1 MLIICLYPFRAWR
14 LMKRSSRMP
23 RMGITLVAPRLV
35 ERGIMAGEYIFT
47 MQDLIK
53 RYGRNEVLS
62 GINLCFYHG
71 AKIGIVGENGSGK
84 STLLKIMAGADQ
96 EFDGRAA
103 PLKGTTIGFLP
114 QEPALDNEKTV
125 RENVEQAF
133 ADIKKMIEEF
143 NEVSAKMAEPM
154 SDEEMEKAMEKM
166 GRLQDQIDASD
177 GWELDRQV
185 EVAMDAL
192 VLPADDQ
199 KAGTLS
205 GGEARRVALCKL
217 LLQKPDMLLLDE
229 PTNHLDA
236 ETVQWLEDTLSSY
249 LGNVIVSTHD
259 RYFLDNITKWILELE
274 KGKGRPFEG
283 NYSSW
288 LEQKAEIL
296 RKREKSASTL
306 QKRLQKELQWLRETP
321 GARRKHNKGRV
332 NEYEKLSARK
342 IDMEDNSLEIQIAPG
357 PQLGEQVI
365 EVDSLSKGYQE
376 GEPII
381 KDLTFSVPRGAVVGL
396 IGPNG
401 AGKTTLF
408 RMIAD
413 EEQPDLGTL
422 KLGSTVKL
430 SYVDQDRQDLIA
442 ENSVFKEITGGTE
455 HIEIAGKTINSRAYV
470 GRFNFK
476 GPDQQKKVGELS
488 GGERNRV
495 HLAKLLRRGGNVLL
509 LDEPTNDLD
518 VTTLRNLENAILDF
532 SGCVLVI
539 SHDRFFLDRI
549 CTHLLVFE
557 GNSKVRWFEGNFEEY
572 QEKRKLELGGKEENR
587 RSKYKKLT
595 IH

>member
-1 MLIICLYPFRAWR
+1 M
-14 LMKRSSRMP
+14 S
-23 RMGITLVAPRLV
+23 
-35 ERGIMAGEYIFT
+35 GEYIFT
-47 MQDLIK
+47 MQGLIK
-53 RYGRNEVLS
+53 RYGRNEVLN
-62 GINLCFYHG
+62 GINLSFYHG
-71 AKIGIVGENGSGK
+71 AKIGVVGENGSGK
-84 STLLKIMAGADQ
+84 STLLKIMAGEDK
-96 EFDGRAA
+96 EFEGQAT
-103 PLKGTTIGFLP
+103 PLKGSTIGFLP
-114 QEPALDNEKTV
+114 QEPVLNNDQTV

-133 ADIKKMIEEF
+133 GDIKKIIEEF
-143 NEVSAKMAEPM
+143 NAISAKMAEPM
-154 SDEEMEKAMEKM
+154 SDDEMEKAIDKM
-166 GRLQDQIDASD
+166 GRLQDQIDSVD

-192 VLPADDQ
+192 VLPADNQ

-217 LLQKPDMLLLDE
+217 LLQKPDMILLDE

-236 ETVQWLEDTLSSY
+236 ETVQWLEDTLSNY
-249 LGNVIVSTHD
+249 PGNVIVSTHD

-274 KGKGRPFEG
+274 IGKGIPFEG

-296 RKREKSASTL
+296 RQREKTASTL
-306 QKRLQKELQWLRETP
+306 QKRLDKELQWLRETP
-321 GARRKHNKGRV
+321 GARRKNNKGRI
-332 NEYEKLSARK
+332 NEYEKLSSRK
-342 IDMEDNSLEIQIAPG
+342 IDIEDNTLEIQIAPG

-365 EVDSLSKGYQE
+365 EAESLVKGY
-376 GEPII
+376 GGDPIFT
-381 KDLTFSVPRGAVVGL
+381 DVTFAVPRGAVVGL
-396 IGPNG
+396 VGPNG
-401 AGKTTLF
+401 TGKTTLF
-408 RMIAD
+408 KMIAG
-413 EEQPDLGTL
+413 EEQPDSGTL
-422 KLGSTVKL
+422 KLGSTVQL
-430 SYVDQDRQDLIA
+430 SYVDQHRHDLGA
-442 ENSVFKEITGGTE
+442 ENTVFQEITGGTE
-455 HIEIAGKTINSRAYV
+455 HIDVAGKTINSRAYV

-518 VTTLRNLENAILDF
+518 VTTLRNLENAILNF
-532 SGCVLVI
+532 NGCVLVI

-572 QEKRKLELGGKEENR
+572 QERRKQELGGKEENR

>member
-1 MLIICLYPFRAWR
+1 M
-14 LMKRSSRMP
+14 S
-23 RMGITLVAPRLV
+23 
-35 ERGIMAGEYIFT
+35 GEYIFT
-47 MQDLIK
+47 MQSLIK
-53 RYGRNEVLS
+53 RYGRNEVLN
-62 GINLCFYHG
+62 GINLSFYHG

-84 STLLKIMAGADQ
+84 STLLKIMAGEDS
-96 EFDGRAA
+96 EFEGQAA
-103 PLKGTTIGFLP
+103 PLKGSTIGFLP
-114 QEPALDNEKTV
+114 QEPVLDGDKTV

-133 ADIKKMIEEF
+133 SDIKKLIEEF

-154 SDEEMEKAMEKM
+154 SDDEMEKAMEKM
-166 GRLQDQIDASD
+166 GRLQDQIDAVD

-192 VLPADDQ
+192 VLPEDNQ
-199 KAGTLS
+199 KADTLS

-236 ETVQWLEDTLSSY
+236 ETVQWLEDTLANFP
-249 LGNVIVSTHD
+249 GNVIVSTHD

-274 KGKGRPFEG
+274 SGKGKPFEG

-288 LEQKAEIL
+288 LEQKTEIL
-296 RKREKSASTL
+296 RRREKTASTL
-306 QKRLQKELQWLRETP
+306 QKRLDKELQWLRETP

-342 IDMEDNSLEIQIAPG
+342 TDLEDNTLEIQIAPG

-365 EVDSLSKGYQE
+365 EVESLSKGY
-376 GEPII
+376 GGDPIFS
-381 KDLTFSVPRGAVVGL
+381 DLTFMVPRGAVVGL

-408 RMIAD
+408 KMIAG
-413 EEQPDLGTL
+413 EEEPDSGTM

-430 SYVDQDRQDLIA
+430 SYVDQHRHDLGA
-442 ENSVFKEITGGTE
+442 DNTVFEEITGGTE
-455 HIEIAGKTINSRAYV
+455 HIEVAGKTINSRAYV

-532 SGCVLVI
+532 NGCALVI

-557 GNSKVRWFEGNFEEY
+557 GDSKVRWFEGNFEEY
-572 QEKRKLELGGKEENR
+572 QEKRKKELGGREENR

-595 IH
+595 IR

>member
-1 MLIICLYPFRAWR
+1 
-14 LMKRSSRMP
+14 
-23 RMGITLVAPRLV
+23 
-35 ERGIMAGEYIFT
+35 MAGEYIFT
-47 MQDLIK
+47 MQSLIK
-53 RYGRNEVLS
+53 RYGRNEVLN
-62 GINLCFYHG
+62 GINLSFYHG

-84 STLLKIMAGADQ
+84 STLLKIMAGEDN
-96 EFDGRAA
+96 EFEGQAA
-103 PLKGTTIGFLP
+103 PLKGATIGFLP
-114 QEPALDNEKTV
+114 QEPVLEDELTV
-125 RENVEQAF
+125 RENVEKAF
-133 ADIKKMIEEF
+133 GDIKQMIEEF

-154 SDEEMEKAMEKM
+154 SDEDMEKAMEKM
-166 GRLQDQIDASD
+166 GRLQDQIDAVD

-217 LLQKPDMLLLDE
+217 LLQKPDMILLDE

-236 ETVQWLEDTLSSY
+236 ETVQWLEEALSSY
-249 LGNVIVSTHD
+249 PGNVIVSTHD

-274 KGKGRPFEG
+274 SGKGKPFEG

-288 LEQKAEIL
+288 LEQKTEIL
-296 RKREKSASTL
+296 RRREKSASTL
-306 QKRLQKELQWLRETP
+306 QKRLDKELQWLRETP
-321 GARRKHNKGRV
+321 GARRKHNKGRI
-332 NEYEKLSARK
+332 NEYEKLSSRK
-342 IDMEDNSLEIQIAPG
+342 VDMEDNTLEIQIAPG

-365 EVDSLSKGYQE
+365 EVELLEKGY
-376 GEPII
+376 GSDPIF
-381 KDLTFSVPRGAVVGL
+381 KDLSFSIPRGAVVGL

-408 RMIAD
+408 KIIAG
-413 EEQPDLGTL
+413 EEQPDSGTL
-422 KLGSTVKL
+422 KLGSTVQL
-430 SYVDQDRQDLIA
+430 SYVDQHRHDLNA
-442 ENSVFKEITGGTE
+442 DSTVFEEITGGTE
-455 HIEIAGKTINSRAYV
+455 HIEVAGKTINSRAYV

-532 SGCVLVI
+532 NGCALVI

-557 GNSKVRWFEGNFEEY
+557 GESKVRWFEGNFEEY
-572 QEKRKLELGGKEENR
+572 QEKRKKELGGKEENR

>member
-1 MLIICLYPFRAWR
+1 
-14 LMKRSSRMP
+14 
-23 RMGITLVAPRLV
+23 
-35 ERGIMAGEYIFT
+35 MAGEYIFT
-47 MQDLIK
+47 MQDMVK
-53 RYGRNEVLS
+53 RYGRNEVLN
-62 GINLCFYHG
+62 GINLSFYHG

-84 STLLKIMAGADQ
+84 STILKIMAGEDQ
-96 EFDGRAA
+96 EFDGRAT

-114 QEPALDNEKTV
+114 QEPVLDDEQTV

-133 ADIKKMIEEF
+133 GDIKKMIEDF

-154 SDEEMEKAMEKM
+154 TDEEMEKAMEKM
-166 GRLQDQIDASD
+166 GRLQDQIDAAD

-185 EVAMDAL
+185 EVAMNAL
-192 VLPADDQ
+192 VLPPDDQ

-217 LLQKPDMLLLDE
+217 LLQKPDMILLDE

-236 ETVQWLEDTLSSY
+236 ETVQWLENTLSNY
-249 LGNVIVSTHD
+249 PGNIIVSTHD

-274 KGKGRPFEG
+274 GGKGKPFEG

-296 RKREKSASTL
+296 RRNEKSASTL
-306 QKRLQKELQWLRETP
+306 QKRLEKELQWLRETP

-342 IDMEDNSLEIQIAPG
+342 VDLEDNSLEIQIAPG

-365 EVDSLSKGYQE
+365 ETDSLSKGYQE
-376 GEPII
+376 ENPII

-408 RMIAD
+408 RMIAG
-413 EEQPDLGTL
+413 EEQPDSGTL

-430 SYVDQDRQDLIA
+430 SYVDQHRHDLNPDNTIF
-442 ENSVFKEITGGTE
+442 EEITGGTE
-455 HIEIAGKTINSRAYV
+455 HIEVAGKAIVSRAYV

-476 GPDQQKKVGELS
+476 GTDQQKKVGELS

-572 QEKRKLELGGKEENR
+572 REKRKQELGGKEENR

-595 IH
+595 LR

>member
-1 MLIICLYPFRAWR
+1 M
-14 LMKRSSRMP
+14 S
-23 RMGITLVAPRLV
+23 
-35 ERGIMAGEYIFT
+35 GEYIFT
-47 MQDLIK
+47 MQGLIK
-53 RYGRNEVLS
+53 RYGRNEVLN
-62 GINLCFYHG
+62 GINLSFYHG
-71 AKIGIVGENGSGK
+71 TKIGIVGENGSGK
-84 STLLKIMAGADQ
+84 STLLKIMAGEDS
-96 EFDGRAA
+96 EFEGQAA
-103 PLKGTTIGFLP
+103 PLKGSTIGFLP
-114 QEPALDNEKTV
+114 QEPVLDGDKTV

-133 ADIKKMIEEF
+133 SDIKKLIEEF

-154 SDEEMEKAMEKM
+154 SDDEMEKAMEKM
-166 GRLQDQIDASD
+166 GRLQDQIDAVD

-192 VLPADDQ
+192 VLPEDDQ
-199 KAGTLS
+199 KADTLS

-236 ETVQWLEDTLSSY
+236 ETVQWLEDTLANFS
-249 LGNVIVSTHD
+249 GNVIVSTHD

-274 KGKGRPFEG
+274 SGKGKPFEG

-288 LEQKAEIL
+288 LEQKTEIL
-296 RKREKSASTL
+296 RRREKTASTL
-306 QKRLQKELQWLRETP
+306 QKRLDKELQWLRETP
-321 GARRKHNKGRV
+321 GARRKHNKSRV

-342 IDMEDNSLEIQIAPG
+342 TDLEDNTLEIQIAPG

-365 EVDSLSKGYQE
+365 EVESLAKGY
-376 GEPII
+376 GGDPIFS
-381 KDLTFSVPRGAVVGL
+381 DLTFTVPRGAVVGL

-408 RMIAD
+408 KMIAG
-413 EEQPDLGTL
+413 EEQPDSGTL

-430 SYVDQDRQDLIA
+430 SYVDQHRHDLGA
-442 ENSVFKEITGGTE
+442 ENTVFEEITGGTE
-455 HIEIAGKTINSRAYV
+455 HIEVAGKTINSRAYV

-532 SGCVLVI
+532 NGCALVI

-557 GNSKVRWFEGNFEEY
+557 GDSKVRWFEGNFEEY
-572 QEKRKLELGGKEENR
+572 QEKRKKELGGREENR

-595 IH
+595 IR

>member
-1 MLIICLYPFRAWR
+1 
-14 LMKRSSRMP
+14 
-23 RMGITLVAPRLV
+23 
-35 ERGIMAGEYIFT
+35 MAGEYIFT

-62 GINLCFYHG
+62 GINLSFYHG

-84 STLLKIMAGADQ
+84 STVLKIMAGEDQ

-114 QEPALDNEKTV
+114 QEPVLDDEQTV

-133 ADIKKMIEEF
+133 ADIKKMIGEF

-154 SDEEMEKAMEKM
+154 SDDEMEKALEKM
-166 GRLQDQIDASD
+166 GKLQDQIDAAD

-217 LLQKPDMLLLDE
+217 LLQKPDMILLDE

-236 ETVQWLEDTLSSY
+236 ETVQWLEETLVNY
-249 LGNVIVSTHD
+249 PGNVIVSTHD

-274 KGKGRPFEG
+274 SGKGRPFEG

-306 QKRLQKELQWLRETP
+306 QKRLEKELQWLKETP
-321 GARRKHNKGRV
+321 GARRKQNKGRI
-332 NEYEKLSARK
+332 NDYEKLSARK
-342 IDMEDNSLEIQIAPG
+342 VDVEDNSLEIQIAPG

-365 EVDSLSKGYQE
+365 EVNSLSKSYDD
-376 GEPII
+376 PII
-381 KDLTFSVPRGAVVGL
+381 QDLTFSVPRGAVVGL

-408 RMIAD
+408 RMIAG
-413 EEQPDLGTL
+413 EEQPDSGTL

-430 SYVDQDRQDLIA
+430 SYVDQHRHDL
-442 ENSVFKEITGGTE
+442 SPDKTVFEEITGGTE
-455 HIEIAGKTINSRAYV
+455 HIEVAGKTIISRAYV

-572 QEKRKLELGGKEENR
+572 QEKRKQELGGREENR

-595 IH
+595 IR

>member
-1 MLIICLYPFRAWR
+1 
-14 LMKRSSRMP
+14 
-23 RMGITLVAPRLV
+23 
-35 ERGIMAGEYIFT
+35 MAGEYIFT

-53 RYGRNEVLS
+53 RYGRNEVLN
-62 GINLCFYHG
+62 GINLSFYHG

-84 STLLKIMAGADQ
+84 STILKIMAGEDQ
-96 EFDGRAA
+96 EFEGRAA
-103 PLKGTTIGFLP
+103 PLKGATIGFLP
-114 QEPALDNEKTV
+114 QEPVLDDEQTV

-133 ADIKKMIEEF
+133 GDIKKMIDEF

-154 SDEEMEKAMEKM
+154 SDDEMEKAMEKM
-166 GRLQDQIDASD
+166 GKLQDQIDAAD

-217 LLQKPDMLLLDE
+217 LLQKPDMILLDE

-236 ETVQWLEDTLSSY
+236 ETVQWLEETLANY
-249 LGNVIVSTHD
+249 PGNVIVSTHD

-274 KGKGRPFEG
+274 SGKGRPFEG

-296 RKREKSASTL
+296 RRREKSASTL
-306 QKRLQKELQWLRETP
+306 QKRLDKELQWLKETP
-321 GARRKHNKGRV
+321 GARRKHNKGRI

-342 IDMEDNSLEIQIAPG
+342 VDVEDNSLEISIAPG

-365 EVDSLSKGYQE
+365 EADALTKGYQE
-376 GEPII
+376 AII
-381 KDLTFSVPRGAVVGL
+381 NDLTFSVPRGAVVGL

-408 RMIAD
+408 RMIAG
-413 EEQPDLGTL
+413 EEQPDSGTL

-430 SYVDQDRQDLIA
+430 SYVDQHRHDL
-442 ENSVFKEITGGTE
+442 SPDKTVFEEITGGTE
-455 HIEIAGKTINSRAYV
+455 HIEVAGKTLVSRAYV

-572 QEKRKLELGGKEENR
+572 QEKRKQELGGKEENR

>member
-1 MLIICLYPFRAWR
+1 M
-14 LMKRSSRMP
+14 S
-23 RMGITLVAPRLV
+23 
-35 ERGIMAGEYIFT
+35 GEYIFT
-47 MQDLIK
+47 IQGLIK
-53 RYGRNEVLS
+53 RYSRNEVLN
-62 GINLCFYHG
+62 GINLSFYHG

-84 STLLKIMAGADQ
+84 STLLKIMAGEDK
-96 EFDGRAA
+96 EFEGQAT
-103 PLKGTTIGFLP
+103 PLKGSTIGFLP
-114 QEPALDNEKTV
+114 QEPVLDNDQTV
-125 RENVEQAF
+125 RENVEKAF
-133 ADIKKMIEEF
+133 GDIKKMITEF
-143 NEVSAKMAEPM
+143 NAISAKMAEPM
-154 SDEEMEKAMEKM
+154 SDDEMEKAMDKM
-166 GRLQDQIDASD
+166 GRLQDQIDAVD

-217 LLQKPDMLLLDE
+217 LLQKPDMILLDE

-236 ETVQWLEDTLSSY
+236 ETVQWLEDTLSNY
-249 LGNVIVSTHD
+249 PGNVIVSTHD

-274 KGKGRPFEG
+274 IGKGIPFEG

-288 LEQKAEIL
+288 LEQKTEIL
-296 RKREKSASTL
+296 RQREKTASTL
-306 QKRLQKELQWLRETP
+306 QKRLDKELQWLRETP
-321 GARRKHNKGRV
+321 GARRKNNKGRI
-332 NEYEKLSARK
+332 NEYEKLSSRK
-342 IDMEDNSLEIQIAPG
+342 IDIEDNTLEIQIAPG

-365 EVDSLSKGYQE
+365 EAESLVKGY
-376 GEPII
+376 GGDPIFT
-381 KDLTFSVPRGAVVGL
+381 DVTFAVPRGAVVGL
-396 IGPNG
+396 VGPNG
-401 AGKTTLF
+401 TGKTTLF
-408 RMIAD
+408 KMIAG
-413 EEQPDLGTL
+413 EEQPDSGTL
-422 KLGSTVKL
+422 KLGSNVQL
-430 SYVDQDRQDLIA
+430 SYVDQHRHNLGA
-442 ENSVFKEITGGTE
+442 ENTVFQEITGGTE
-455 HIEIAGKTINSRAYV
+455 HIEVAGKTINSRAYV

-532 SGCVLVI
+532 NGCVLVI

-572 QEKRKLELGGKEENR
+572 QEKRKQELGGKEENR

-595 IH
+595 IR

>member
-1 MLIICLYPFRAWR
+1 M
-14 LMKRSSRMP
+14 S
-23 RMGITLVAPRLV
+23 
-35 ERGIMAGEYIFT
+35 GEYIFT
-47 MQDLIK
+47 IQGLIK
-53 RYGRNEVLS
+53 RYGRNEVLN
-62 GINLCFYHG
+62 GINLSFYHG

-84 STLLKIMAGADQ
+84 STLLKIMAGEDK
-96 EFDGRAA
+96 EFEGQAT
-103 PLKGTTIGFLP
+103 PLKGSTIGFLP
-114 QEPALDNEKTV
+114 QEPVLDDDQTV

-133 ADIKKMIEEF
+133 GDIKEMIKEF
-143 NEVSAKMAEPM
+143 NDISAKMAEPM
-154 SDEEMEKAMEKM
+154 SDDEMEKAMDKM
-166 GRLQDQIDASD
+166 GRLQDQIDAVD

-217 LLQKPDMLLLDE
+217 LLQKPDMILLDE

-236 ETVQWLEDTLSSY
+236 ETVQWLEDTLSNY
-249 LGNVIVSTHD
+249 PGNVIVSTHD

-274 KGKGRPFEG
+274 IGKGIPFEG

-296 RKREKSASTL
+296 RRREKTASTL
-306 QKRLQKELQWLRETP
+306 QKRLDKELQWLRETP
-321 GARRKHNKGRV
+321 GARRKNNKGRI
-332 NEYEKLSARK
+332 NEYEKLSSRK
-342 IDMEDNSLEIQIAPG
+342 IDIEDNTLEIQIAPG

-365 EVDSLSKGYQE
+365 EAESLAKGY
-376 GEPII
+376 GGDPIFTG
-381 KDLTFSVPRGAVVGL
+381 LTFSIPRGAVVGL
-396 IGPNG
+396 VGPNG
-401 AGKTTLF
+401 TGKTTLF
-408 RMIAD
+408 KMIAG
-413 EEQPDLGTL
+413 EEQPDSGTL
-422 KLGSTVKL
+422 KLGSTVQL
-430 SYVDQDRQDLIA
+430 SYVDQHRHDLGA
-442 ENSVFKEITGGTE
+442 ENTVFQEITGGTE
-455 HIEIAGKTINSRAYV
+455 HIEVAGKTINSRAYV

-532 SGCVLVI
+532 NGCALVI

-572 QEKRKLELGGKEENR
+572 QEKRKQELGGKEENR

-595 IH
+595 IR

>member
-1 MLIICLYPFRAWR
+1 
-14 LMKRSSRMP
+14 
-23 RMGITLVAPRLV
+23 
-35 ERGIMAGEYIFT
+35 
-47 MQDLIK
+47 MQGLIK
-53 RYGRNEVLS
+53 RYGRNEVLN
-62 GINLCFYHG
+62 GINLSFYHG

-84 STLLKIMAGADQ
+84 STLLKIMAGEDK
-96 EFDGRAA
+96 EFEGQAT
-103 PLKGTTIGFLP
+103 PLKGSTIGFLP
-114 QEPALDNEKTV
+114 QEPVLDDDQTV

-133 ADIKKMIEEF
+133 GDIKEMIKEF
-143 NEVSAKMAEPM
+143 NAISAKMAEPM
-154 SDEEMEKAMEKM
+154 SDEEMEKAMDKM
-166 GRLQDQIDASD
+166 GRLQDQIDAVD

-217 LLQKPDMLLLDE
+217 LLQKPDMILLDE

-236 ETVQWLEDTLSSY
+236 ETVQWLEDTLSNY
-249 LGNVIVSTHD
+249 PGNVIVSTHD

-274 KGKGRPFEG
+274 IGKGIPFEG

-296 RKREKSASTL
+296 RRREKTASTL
-306 QKRLQKELQWLRETP
+306 QKRLDKELQWLRETP
-321 GARRKHNKGRV
+321 GARRKNNKGRI
-332 NEYEKLSARK
+332 NEYEKLSTRK
-342 IDMEDNSLEIQIAPG
+342 IDIEDNTLEIQIAPG

-365 EVDSLSKGYQE
+365 EAESLAKSYGDD
-376 GEPII
+376 PIFTG
-381 KDLTFSVPRGAVVGL
+381 LTFSVPRGAVVGL
-396 IGPNG
+396 VGPNG
-401 AGKTTLF
+401 TGKTTLF
-408 RMIAD
+408 KMIAG
-413 EEQPDLGTL
+413 EEQPDSGTL
-422 KLGSTVKL
+422 KLGSTVQL
-430 SYVDQDRQDLIA
+430 SYVDQHRHDLGA
-442 ENSVFKEITGGTE
+442 ENTVFQEITGGTE
-455 HIEIAGKTINSRAYV
+455 HIEVAGKTINSRAYV

-532 SGCVLVI
+532 NGCALVI

-572 QEKRKLELGGKEENR
+572 QEKRKQELGGKEENR

-595 IH
+595 IR

>member
-1 MLIICLYPFRAWR
+1 
-14 LMKRSSRMP
+14 MP

-442 ENSVFKEITGGTE
+442 ENSVFEEITGGTE

-476 GPDQQKKVGELS
+476 GPDQQKMVGELS

>member
-1 MLIICLYPFRAWR
+1 
-14 LMKRSSRMP
+14 
-23 RMGITLVAPRLV
+23 
-35 ERGIMAGEYIFT
+35 MAGEYIFT
-47 MQDLIK
+47 MQSLIK
-53 RYGRNEVLS
+53 RYGRNEVLN
-62 GINLCFYHG
+62 GINLSFYHG

-84 STLLKIMAGADQ
+84 STLLKIMAGEDN
-96 EFDGRAA
+96 EFEGQAA
-103 PLKGTTIGFLP
+103 PLKGATIGFLP
-114 QEPALDNEKTV
+114 QEPVLEDELTV

-133 ADIKKMIEEF
+133 GDIKKMIEEF

-166 GRLQDQIDASD
+166 GRLQDQIDAVD

-217 LLQKPDMLLLDE
+217 LLQKPDMILLDE

-236 ETVQWLEDTLSSY
+236 ETVQWLEEALASY
-249 LGNVIVSTHD
+249 PGNVIVSTHD

-274 KGKGRPFEG
+274 SGKGKPFEG

-288 LEQKAEIL
+288 LEQKTEIL
-296 RKREKSASTL
+296 RRREKSASTL
-306 QKRLQKELQWLRETP
+306 QKRLDKELQWLRETP
-321 GARRKHNKGRV
+321 GARRKHNKGRI
-332 NEYEKLSARK
+332 NEYEKLSSRK
-342 IDMEDNSLEIQIAPG
+342 VDMEDNTLEIQIAPG

-365 EVDSLSKGYQE
+365 EVDLLEKGY
-376 GEPII
+376 GGDAIF
-381 KDLTFSVPRGAVVGL
+381 KDLSFSIPRGAVVGL

-408 RMIAD
+408 KLIAG
-413 EEQPDLGTL
+413 EEQPDSGTL
-422 KLGSTVKL
+422 KLGSTVQL
-430 SYVDQDRQDLIA
+430 SYVDQHRHDLNA
-442 ENSVFKEITGGTE
+442 DSTVFEEITGGTE
-455 HIEIAGKTINSRAYV
+455 HIEVAGKTINSRAYV

-532 SGCVLVI
+532 NGCALVI

-557 GNSKVRWFEGNFEEY
+557 GESKVRWFEGNFEEY
-572 QEKRKLELGGKEENR
+572 QEKRKKELGGKEENR

>member
-1 MLIICLYPFRAWR
+1 M
-14 LMKRSSRMP
+14 S
-23 RMGITLVAPRLV
+23 
-35 ERGIMAGEYIFT
+35 GEYIFT
-47 MQDLIK
+47 MQGLIK
-53 RYGRNEVLS
+53 RYGRNEVLN
-62 GINLCFYHG
+62 GINLSFYHG

-84 STLLKIMAGADQ
+84 STLLKIMAGEDK
-96 EFDGRAA
+96 EFEGQAT
-103 PLKGTTIGFLP
+103 PLKGSTIGFLP
-114 QEPALDNEKTV
+114 QEPVLDDDQTV

-133 ADIKKMIEEF
+133 GDIKEMIKEF
-143 NEVSAKMAEPM
+143 NDISAKMAEPM
-154 SDEEMEKAMEKM
+154 SDDEMEKAMDKM
-166 GRLQDQIDASD
+166 GRLQDQIDAVD

-217 LLQKPDMLLLDE
+217 LLQKPDMILLDE

-236 ETVQWLEDTLSSY
+236 ETVQWLEDTLSNY
-249 LGNVIVSTHD
+249 PGNVIVSTHD

-274 KGKGRPFEG
+274 IGKGIPFEG

-296 RKREKSASTL
+296 RRREKTASTL
-306 QKRLQKELQWLRETP
+306 QKRLDKELQWLRETP
-321 GARRKHNKGRV
+321 GARRKNNKGRI
-332 NEYEKLSARK
+332 NEYEKLSTRK
-342 IDMEDNSLEIQIAPG
+342 IDIEDNTLEIQIAPG

-365 EVDSLSKGYQE
+365 EAESLAKGY
-376 GEPII
+376 GGDPIFTG
-381 KDLTFSVPRGAVVGL
+381 LTFSVPRGAVVGL
-396 IGPNG
+396 VGPNG
-401 AGKTTLF
+401 TGKTTLF
-408 RMIAD
+408 KMIVG
-413 EEQPDLGTL
+413 EEQPDSGTL
-422 KLGSTVKL
+422 KLGSTVQL
-430 SYVDQDRQDLIA
+430 SYVDQHRHDLGS
-442 ENSVFKEITGGTE
+442 ENTVFQEITGGTE
-455 HIEIAGKTINSRAYV
+455 HIEVAGKTINSRAYV

-532 SGCVLVI
+532 NGCALVI

-572 QEKRKLELGGKEENR
+572 QEKRKQELGGKEENR

-595 IH
+595 IR

>member
-1 MLIICLYPFRAWR
+1 M
-14 LMKRSSRMP
+14 S
-23 RMGITLVAPRLV
+23 
-35 ERGIMAGEYIFT
+35 GEYIFT
-47 MQDLIK
+47 MQGLIK
-53 RYGRNEVLS
+53 RYGRNEVLN
-62 GINLCFYHG
+62 GINLSFYHG

-84 STLLKIMAGADQ
+84 STLLKIMAGEDS
-96 EFDGRAA
+96 EFEGQAA
-103 PLKGTTIGFLP
+103 PLKGSTIGFLP
-114 QEPALDNEKTV
+114 QEPVLDGDKTV

-133 ADIKKMIEEF
+133 SDIKKLIEEF

-154 SDEEMEKAMEKM
+154 SDDEMEKAMEKM
-166 GRLQDQIDASD
+166 GRLQDQIDAVD

-192 VLPADDQ
+192 VLPEDDQ
-199 KAGTLS
+199 KADTLS

-236 ETVQWLEDTLSSY
+236 ETVQWLEDTLANFS
-249 LGNVIVSTHD
+249 GNVIVSTHD

-274 KGKGRPFEG
+274 SGKGKPFEG

-288 LEQKAEIL
+288 LEQKTEIL
-296 RKREKSASTL
+296 RRREKTASTL
-306 QKRLQKELQWLRETP
+306 QKRLDKELQWLKETP
-321 GARRKHNKGRV
+321 GARRKHNKSRV

-342 IDMEDNSLEIQIAPG
+342 TDLEDNTLEIQIAPG

-365 EVDSLSKGYQE
+365 EVESLAKGY
-376 GEPII
+376 GGDPIFS
-381 KDLTFSVPRGAVVGL
+381 DLTFTVPRGAVVGL

-408 RMIAD
+408 KMIAG
-413 EEQPDLGTL
+413 EEQPDSGTL

-430 SYVDQDRQDLIA
+430 SYVDQHRHDLGA
-442 ENSVFKEITGGTE
+442 ENTVFEEITGGTE
-455 HIEIAGKTINSRAYV
+455 HIEVAGKTINSRAYV

-532 SGCVLVI
+532 NGCALVI

-557 GNSKVRWFEGNFEEY
+557 GDSKVRWFEGNFEEY
-572 QEKRKLELGGKEENR
+572 QEKRKKELGGREENR

-595 IH
+595 IR

>member
-1 MLIICLYPFRAWR
+1 
-14 LMKRSSRMP
+14 
-23 RMGITLVAPRLV
+23 
-35 ERGIMAGEYIFT
+35 MAGEYIFT

-62 GINLCFYHG
+62 GINLSFYHG

-84 STLLKIMAGADQ
+84 STVLKIMAGEDQ

-114 QEPALDNEKTV
+114 QEPVLDDEQTV

-133 ADIKKMIEEF
+133 GDIKKMIEEF

-154 SDEEMEKAMEKM
+154 SDDEMEKALEKM
-166 GRLQDQIDASD
+166 GKLQDQIDAVD

-217 LLQKPDMLLLDE
+217 LLQKPDMILLDE

-236 ETVQWLEDTLSSY
+236 ETVQWLEETLVNY
-249 LGNVIVSTHD
+249 PGNVIVSTHD

-274 KGKGRPFEG
+274 SGKGRPFEG

-306 QKRLQKELQWLRETP
+306 QKRLEKELQWLKETP
-321 GARRKHNKGRV
+321 GARRKQNKGRI
-332 NEYEKLSARK
+332 NDYEKLSARK
-342 IDMEDNSLEIQIAPG
+342 VDVDDNSLEIQIAPG

-365 EVDSLSKGYQE
+365 EVNSLSKSYDD
-376 GEPII
+376 PII
-381 KDLTFSVPRGAVVGL
+381 QDLTFSVPRGAVVGL

-408 RMIAD
+408 RMIAG
-413 EEQPDLGTL
+413 EEQPDSGTL

-430 SYVDQDRQDLIA
+430 SYVDQHRHDL
-442 ENSVFKEITGGTE
+442 STDKTVFEEITGGTE
-455 HIEIAGKTINSRAYV
+455 HIEVAGKTIISRAYV

-572 QEKRKLELGGKEENR
+572 QEKRKQELGGREENR

>member
-1 MLIICLYPFRAWR
+1 M
-14 LMKRSSRMP
+14 S
-23 RMGITLVAPRLV
+23 
-35 ERGIMAGEYIFT
+35 GEYIFT
-47 MQDLIK
+47 IQGLIK
-53 RYGRNEVLS
+53 RYSRNEVLN
-62 GINLCFYHG
+62 GINLSFYHG

-84 STLLKIMAGADQ
+84 STLLKIMAGEDK
-96 EFDGRAA
+96 EFEGQAT
-103 PLKGTTIGFLP
+103 PLKGSTIGFLP
-114 QEPALDNEKTV
+114 QEPVLDNDQTV
-125 RENVEQAF
+125 RENVEKAF
-133 ADIKKMIEEF
+133 GDIKKMIIEF
-143 NEVSAKMAEPM
+143 NTISSKMAEPM
-154 SDEEMEKAMEKM
+154 SDDEMEKAMDKM
-166 GRLQDQIDASD
+166 GRLQDQIDAVD

-217 LLQKPDMLLLDE
+217 LLQKPDMILLDE

-236 ETVQWLEDTLSSY
+236 ETVQWLEDTLSNY
-249 LGNVIVSTHD
+249 PGNVIVSTHD

-274 KGKGRPFEG
+274 IGKGIPFEG

-296 RKREKSASTL
+296 RQREKTASTL
-306 QKRLQKELQWLRETP
+306 QKRLDKELQWLRETP
-321 GARRKHNKGRV
+321 GARRKNNKGRI
-332 NEYEKLSARK
+332 NEYEKLSSRK
-342 IDMEDNSLEIQIAPG
+342 IDIEDNTLEIQIAPG

-365 EVDSLSKGYQE
+365 EVESLEKGY
-376 GEPII
+376 GSEPIFT
-381 KDLTFSVPRGAVVGL
+381 DLTFSVPRGAVVGL
-396 IGPNG
+396 VGPNG
-401 AGKTTLF
+401 TGKTTLF
-408 RMIAD
+408 KMIAG
-413 EEQPDLGTL
+413 EEQPDSGSL
-422 KLGSTVKL
+422 KLGSTVQL
-430 SYVDQDRQDLIA
+430 SYVDQHRHDLDA
-442 ENSVFKEITGGTE
+442 ENTVFQEVTGGTE
-455 HIEIAGKTINSRAYV
+455 HIEIAGKTINSRSYV

-532 SGCVLVI
+532 NGCVLVI

-572 QEKRKLELGGKEENR
+572 LEKRKQELGGKEENR

-595 IH
+595 IR

>member
-1 MLIICLYPFRAWR
+1 M
-14 LMKRSSRMP
+14 S
-23 RMGITLVAPRLV
+23 
-35 ERGIMAGEYIFT
+35 GEYIFT
-47 MQDLIK
+47 MQGLIK
-53 RYGRNEVLS
+53 RYGRNEVLN

-84 STLLKIMAGADQ
+84 STLLKIMAGEDN
-96 EFDGRAA
+96 EFEGQAA
-103 PLKGTTIGFLP
+103 PLKGSTVGFLP
-114 QEPALDNEKTV
+114 QEPVLEGDQTV

-133 ADIKKMIEEF
+133 GDIKKMIEEF

-154 SDEEMEKAMEKM
+154 SDDEMEKAMEKM
-166 GRLQDQIDASD
+166 GRLQDQIDAVD

-217 LLQKPDMLLLDE
+217 LLQKPEMILLDE

-236 ETVQWLEDTLSSY
+236 ETVQWLEDALANY
-249 LGNVIVSTHD
+249 PGNVIVSTHD

-274 KGKGRPFEG
+274 GGKGKPFEG

-296 RKREKSASTL
+296 RRREKSASTL
-306 QKRLQKELQWLRETP
+306 QKRLEKELQWLRETP
-321 GARRKHNKGRV
+321 GARRKHNKGRIK
-332 NEYEKLSARK
+332 EYEKLSSRK
-342 IDMEDNSLEIQIAPG
+342 VDIEDNTLEIQIAPG

-365 EVDSLSKGYQE
+365 EAESLTKGY
-376 GEPII
+376 GADPIFS
-381 KDLTFSVPRGAVVGL
+381 DLTFSVPRGAVVGL

-408 RMIAD
+408 KMIAG
-413 EEQPDLGTL
+413 EEQPDSGNL
-422 KLGSTVKL
+422 KLGSTVQL
-430 SYVDQDRQDLIA
+430 SYVDQHRHDLDA
-442 ENSVFKEITGGTE
+442 ENTVFQEITGGTE
-455 HIEIAGKTINSRAYV
+455 HIEVAGKTINSRAYV

-532 SGCVLVI
+532 NGCALVI

-557 GNSKVRWFEGNFEEY
+557 GDSKVRWFEGNFEEY
-572 QEKRKLELGGKEENR
+572 QEKRKQELGGREENR

-595 IH
+595 IR

>member
-1 MLIICLYPFRAWR
+1 M
-14 LMKRSSRMP
+14 S
-23 RMGITLVAPRLV
+23 
-35 ERGIMAGEYIFT
+35 GEYIFT
-47 MQDLIK
+47 MQGLIK
-53 RYGRNEVLS
+53 RYGRKEVLN
-62 GINLCFYHG
+62 GINLSFYHG
-71 AKIGIVGENGSGK
+71 AKIGVVGENGSGK
-84 STLLKIMAGADQ
+84 STLLKIMAGEDK
-96 EFDGRAA
+96 EFEGQAT
-103 PLKGTTIGFLP
+103 PLKGSTIGFLP
-114 QEPALDNEKTV
+114 QEPVLNNDQTV

-133 ADIKKMIEEF
+133 GDIKKIIEEF
-143 NEVSAKMAEPM
+143 NAISAKMAEPM
-154 SDEEMEKAMEKM
+154 SDDEMEKAMDKM
-166 GRLQDQIDASD
+166 GRLQDQIDAVD

-192 VLPADDQ
+192 VLPADNQ

-217 LLQKPDMLLLDE
+217 LLQKPDMILLDE

-236 ETVQWLEDTLSSY
+236 ETVQWLEDTLSNY
-249 LGNVIVSTHD
+249 PGNVIVSTHD

-274 KGKGRPFEG
+274 IGKGIPFEG

-296 RKREKSASTL
+296 RQREKTASTL
-306 QKRLQKELQWLRETP
+306 QKRLDKELQWLRETP
-321 GARRKHNKGRV
+321 GARRKNNKGRI
-332 NEYEKLSARK
+332 NEYEKLSSRK
-342 IDMEDNSLEIQIAPG
+342 IDIEDNTLEIQIAPG

-365 EVDSLSKGYQE
+365 DVESLEKGYG
-376 GEPII
+376 GEPIF

-396 IGPNG
+396 VGPNG
-401 AGKTTLF
+401 TGKTTLF
-408 RMIAD
+408 KMIAG
-413 EEQPDLGTL
+413 EEQPDSGTL
-422 KLGSTVKL
+422 KLGSTVQL
-430 SYVDQDRQDLIA
+430 SYVDQHRHDLDA
-442 ENSVFKEITGGTE
+442 ENTVFQEVTGGTE
-455 HIEIAGKTINSRAYV
+455 HIEIAGKTINSRSYV

-532 SGCVLVI
+532 NGCVLVI

-572 QEKRKLELGGKEENR
+572 QEKRKQELGGKEENR

-595 IH
+595 IR

>member
-1 MLIICLYPFRAWR
+1 M
-14 LMKRSSRMP
+14 S
-23 RMGITLVAPRLV
+23 
-35 ERGIMAGEYIFT
+35 GEYIFT
-47 MQDLIK
+47 MQGLIK
-53 RYGRNEVLS
+53 RYGRNEVLN
-62 GINLCFYHG
+62 GINLSFYHG

-84 STLLKIMAGADQ
+84 STLLKIMAGEDK
-96 EFDGRAA
+96 EFEGQAT
-103 PLKGTTIGFLP
+103 PLKGSTIGFLP
-114 QEPALDNEKTV
+114 QEPVLDDDQTV

-133 ADIKKMIEEF
+133 GDIKKMIKEF
-143 NEVSAKMAEPM
+143 NAISAKMAEPM
-154 SDEEMEKAMEKM
+154 SDEEMEKAMDKM
-166 GRLQDQIDASD
+166 GRLQDQIDAVD

-217 LLQKPDMLLLDE
+217 LLQKPDMILLDE

-236 ETVQWLEDTLSSY
+236 ETVQWLEDTLSNY
-249 LGNVIVSTHD
+249 PGNVIVSTHD

-274 KGKGRPFEG
+274 IGKGIPFEG

-288 LEQKAEIL
+288 LEQKAELL
-296 RKREKSASTL
+296 RRREKTASTL
-306 QKRLQKELQWLRETP
+306 QKRLDKELQWLRETP
-321 GARRKHNKGRV
+321 GARRKNNKGRI
-332 NEYEKLSARK
+332 NEYEKLSTRK
-342 IDMEDNSLEIQIAPG
+342 IDIEDNTLEIQIAPG

-365 EVDSLSKGYQE
+365 EAESLAKSYG
-376 GEPII
+376 GDPIFTG
-381 KDLTFSVPRGAVVGL
+381 LTFSVPRGAVVGL
-396 IGPNG
+396 VGPNG
-401 AGKTTLF
+401 TGKTTLF
-408 RMIAD
+408 KMIVG
-413 EEQPDLGTL
+413 EEQPDSGTL
-422 KLGSTVKL
+422 KLGSTVQL
-430 SYVDQDRQDLIA
+430 SYVDQHRHDLGS
-442 ENSVFKEITGGTE
+442 ENTVFQEITGGTE
-455 HIEIAGKTINSRAYV
+455 HIEVAGKTINSRAYV

-532 SGCVLVI
+532 NGCALVI

-572 QEKRKLELGGKEENR
+572 QEKRKQELGGKEENR

>member
-1 MLIICLYPFRAWR
+1 
-14 LMKRSSRMP
+14 
-23 RMGITLVAPRLV
+23 
-35 ERGIMAGEYIFT
+35 MAGEYIFT

-62 GINLCFYHG
+62 GINLSFYHG

-84 STLLKIMAGADQ
+84 STVLKIMAGEDQ

-114 QEPALDNEKTV
+114 QEPVLDDEQTV

-154 SDEEMEKAMEKM
+154 SDDEMEKALEKM
-166 GRLQDQIDASD
+166 GKLQDQIDAAD

-217 LLQKPDMLLLDE
+217 LLQKPDMILLDE

-236 ETVQWLEDTLSSY
+236 ETVQWLEETLVNY
-249 LGNVIVSTHD
+249 PGNVIVSTHD

-274 KGKGRPFEG
+274 SGKGRPFEG

-306 QKRLQKELQWLRETP
+306 QKRLEKELQWLKETP
-321 GARRKHNKGRV
+321 GARRKQNKGRI
-332 NEYEKLSARK
+332 NDYEKLSARK
-342 IDMEDNSLEIQIAPG
+342 VDVEDNSLEIQIAPG

-365 EVDSLSKGYQE
+365 EVNSLSKSYDD
-376 GEPII
+376 PII
-381 KDLTFSVPRGAVVGL
+381 QDLTFSVPRGAVVGL

-408 RMIAD
+408 RMIAG
-413 EEQPDLGTL
+413 EEQPDSGTL

-430 SYVDQDRQDLIA
+430 SYVDQHRHDL
-442 ENSVFKEITGGTE
+442 SPDKTVFEEITGGTE
-455 HIEIAGKTINSRAYV
+455 HIEVAGKTIISRAYV

-572 QEKRKLELGGKEENR
+572 QEKRKQELGGREENR

-595 IH
+595 LH

>member
-1 MLIICLYPFRAWR
+1 M
-14 LMKRSSRMP
+14 S
-23 RMGITLVAPRLV
+23 
-35 ERGIMAGEYIFT
+35 GEYIFT
-47 MQDLIK
+47 MQGLIK
-53 RYGRNEVLS
+53 RYGRNEVLN
-62 GINLCFYHG
+62 GINLSFYHG

-84 STLLKIMAGADQ
+84 STLLKIMAGEDK
-96 EFDGRAA
+96 EFEGQAT
-103 PLKGTTIGFLP
+103 PLKGSTIGFLP
-114 QEPALDNEKTV
+114 QEPVLDNDQTV

-133 ADIKKMIEEF
+133 GDIKKMIEEF
-143 NEVSAKMAEPM
+143 NAISANMAEPM
-154 SDEEMEKAMEKM
+154 SDDEMEKAMDKM
-166 GRLQDQIDASD
+166 GRLQDQIDAVD

-217 LLQKPDMLLLDE
+217 LLQKPDMILLDE

-249 LGNVIVSTHD
+249 SGNVIVSTHD

-274 KGKGRPFEG
+274 IGKGIPFEG

-296 RKREKSASTL
+296 RRREKTASTL
-306 QKRLQKELQWLRETP
+306 QKRLDKELQWLRETP
-321 GARRKHNKGRV
+321 GARRKNNKGRI
-332 NEYEKLSARK
+332 NEYEKLSSRK
-342 IDMEDNSLEIQIAPG
+342 IDIEDNTLEIQIAPG

-365 EVDSLSKGYQE
+365 EAESLEKGY
-376 GEPII
+376 GGDPIFTG
-381 KDLTFSVPRGAVVGL
+381 LTFSVPRGAVVGL
-396 IGPNG
+396 VGPNG
-401 AGKTTLF
+401 TGKTTLF
-408 RMIAD
+408 KMIAG
-413 EEQPDLGTL
+413 EEQPDSGTL
-422 KLGSTVKL
+422 KLGSTVQL
-430 SYVDQDRQDLIA
+430 SYVDQHRHDLGA
-442 ENSVFKEITGGTE
+442 ENTVLQEITGGTE
-455 HIEIAGKTINSRAYV
+455 HIEVAEKTINSRAYV

-532 SGCVLVI
+532 NGCVLVI

-572 QEKRKLELGGKEENR
+572 QEKRKQELGGKEENR

-595 IH
+595 IR

>member
-1 MLIICLYPFRAWR
+1 
-14 LMKRSSRMP
+14 
-23 RMGITLVAPRLV
+23 
-35 ERGIMAGEYIFT
+35 MAGEYIFT

-53 RYGRNEVLS
+53 RYGRNEVLN
-62 GINLCFYHG
+62 GINLSFYHG

-84 STLLKIMAGADQ
+84 STVLKIMAGEDQ
-96 EFDGRAA
+96 EFEGRAA

-114 QEPALDNEKTV
+114 QEPVLDDEKTV

-133 ADIKKMIEEF
+133 GEIKTMIEEF
-143 NEVSAKMAEPM
+143 NQVSAKMAEPM
-154 SDEEMEKAMEKM
+154 SDDEMEKALEKM
-166 GRLQDQIDASD
+166 GRLQDHIDAAD

-217 LLQKPDMLLLDE
+217 LLQKPDMILLDE

-236 ETVQWLEDTLSSY
+236 ETVQWLEETLVNY
-249 LGNVIVSTHD
+249 PGNVIVSTHD

-274 KGKGRPFEG
+274 SGKGRPFEG

-306 QKRLQKELQWLRETP
+306 QKRLEKELQWLKETP
-321 GARRKHNKGRV
+321 GARRKQNKGRI

-342 IDMEDNSLEIQIAPG
+342 IDVEDNSLEIQIAPG

-365 EVDSLSKGYQE
+365 EVGSLSKSYDD
-376 GEPII
+376 PII
-381 KDLTFSVPRGAVVGL
+381 QDLTFSVPRGAVIGL

-408 RMIAD
+408 RMIAG
-413 EEQPDLGTL
+413 EEQPDSGTL

-430 SYVDQDRQDLIA
+430 SYVDQHRHDLSA
-442 ENSVFKEITGGTE
+442 DKTVFEEITGGTE
-455 HIEIAGKTINSRAYV
+455 HIEVAGKTIISRAYV

-572 QEKRKLELGGKEENR
+572 QEKRKQELGGKEENR
-587 RSKYKKLT
+587 RSKYKKLR
-595 IH
+595 IN

>member
-1 MLIICLYPFRAWR
+1 
-14 LMKRSSRMP
+14 
-23 RMGITLVAPRLV
+23 
-35 ERGIMAGEYIFT
+35 MAGEYIFT

-62 GINLCFYHG
+62 GINLSFYHG

-84 STLLKIMAGADQ
+84 STVLKIMAGEDQ

-114 QEPALDNEKTV
+114 QEPVLDDEQTV

-133 ADIKKMIEEF
+133 GDIKKMIEEF

-154 SDEEMEKAMEKM
+154 SDDEMEKALEKM
-166 GRLQDQIDASD
+166 GKLQDQIDAVD

-217 LLQKPDMLLLDE
+217 LLQKPDMILLDE

-236 ETVQWLEDTLSSY
+236 ETVQWLEETLVNY
-249 LGNVIVSTHD
+249 PGNVIVSTHD

-274 KGKGRPFEG
+274 SGKGRPFEG

-306 QKRLQKELQWLRETP
+306 QKRLEKELQWLKETP
-321 GARRKHNKGRV
+321 GARRKQNKGRI
-332 NEYEKLSARK
+332 NDYEKLSARK
-342 IDMEDNSLEIQIAPG
+342 VDVEDNSLEIQIAPG

-365 EVDSLSKGYQE
+365 EVNSLSKSYDD
-376 GEPII
+376 PII
-381 KDLTFSVPRGAVVGL
+381 QDLTFSVPRGAVVGL

-408 RMIAD
+408 RMIAG
-413 EEQPDLGTL
+413 EEQPDSGTL

-430 SYVDQDRQDLIA
+430 SYVDQHRHDL
-442 ENSVFKEITGGTE
+442 SPDKTVFEEITGGTE
-455 HIEIAGKTINSRAYV
+455 HIEVAGKTIISRAYV

-572 QEKRKLELGGKEENR
+572 QEKRKQELGGREENR

>member
-1 MLIICLYPFRAWR
+1 M
-14 LMKRSSRMP
+14 
-23 RMGITLVAPRLV
+23 
-35 ERGIMAGEYIFT
+35 MAGEYIFT

-62 GINLCFYHG
+62 GINLSFYHG

-84 STLLKIMAGADQ
+84 STVLKIMAGEDQ

-114 QEPALDNEKTV
+114 QEPVLDDEQTV

-133 ADIKKMIEEF
+133 GDIKKMIEEF

-154 SDEEMEKAMEKM
+154 SDDEMEKALEKM
-166 GRLQDQIDASD
+166 GKLQDQIDAAD

-217 LLQKPDMLLLDE
+217 LLQKPDMILLDE

-236 ETVQWLEDTLSSY
+236 ETVQWLEETLVNY
-249 LGNVIVSTHD
+249 PGNVIVSTHD

-274 KGKGRPFEG
+274 SGKGRPFEG

-306 QKRLQKELQWLRETP
+306 QKRLEKELQWLKETP
-321 GARRKHNKGRV
+321 GARRKQNKGRI
-332 NEYEKLSARK
+332 NDYEKLSARK
-342 IDMEDNSLEIQIAPG
+342 VDVEDNSLEIQIAPG

-365 EVDSLSKGYQE
+365 EVNSLSKSYDD
-376 GEPII
+376 PII
-381 KDLTFSVPRGAVVGL
+381 QDLTFSVPRGAVVGL

-408 RMIAD
+408 RMIAG
-413 EEQPDLGTL
+413 EEQPDSGTL

-430 SYVDQDRQDLIA
+430 SYVDQHRHDL
-442 ENSVFKEITGGTE
+442 SPDKTVFEEITGGTE
-455 HIEIAGKTINSRAYV
+455 HIEVAGKTIISRAYV

-572 QEKRKLELGGKEENR
+572 QEKRKQELGGREENR
-587 RSKYKKLT
+587 RSK
-595 IH
+595 

>member
-1 MLIICLYPFRAWR
+1 M
-14 LMKRSSRMP
+14 S
-23 RMGITLVAPRLV
+23 
-35 ERGIMAGEYIFT
+35 GEYIFT

-84 STLLKIMAGADQ
+84 STLLKIMAGDDQ
-96 EFDGRAA
+96 EFEGRAT

-114 QEPALDNEKTV
+114 QEPALDNEQTV
-125 RENVEQAF
+125 RENVEQVF
-133 ADIKKMIEEF
+133 EDIKKMIEEF

-154 SDEEMEKAMEKM
+154 SDKEMEKAIEKM
-166 GRLQDQIDASD
+166 GRLQDQIDAAD

-192 VLPADDQ
+192 VLPADEQ
-199 KAGTLS
+199 KAETLS

-217 LLQKPDMLLLDE
+217 LLQKPDMILLDE

-236 ETVQWLEDTLSSY
+236 ETVQWLEDTLSNY
-249 LGNVIVSTHD
+249 PGNIIVSTHD

-274 KGKGRPFEG
+274 NGKGKPFEG

-288 LEQKAEIL
+288 LEQKTEIL

-306 QKRLQKELQWLRETP
+306 QKRLEKELQWLRETP
-321 GARRKHNKGRV
+321 GARRKHNKDRI

-342 IDMEDNSLEIQIAPG
+342 IDMQDNSLEIQIAPG

-365 EVDSLSKGYQE
+365 EADSLSKGYQE

-401 AGKTTLF
+401 TGKTTLF

-413 EEQPDLGTL
+413 EEQPDSGTL
-422 KLGSTVKL
+422 NLGSTVKL
-430 SYVDQDRQDLIA
+430 SYVDQHRHDLIS
-442 ENSVFKEITGGTE
+442 ENSVFEEITGGTE

-557 GNSKVRWFEGNFEEY
+557 GNSKVRWFEGNFAEY
-572 QEKRKLELGGKEENR
+572 QEKRKQELGGKEENR